1 MSDATSPDDPVRT
14 ALIGYGQAGSVFHA
28 PLVASTD
35 GMALISV
42 VTRNAARAAAAR
54 QRYPNARIVPTVD
67 DLLRDPE
74 SVDLVVVASPNYTHV
89 PVGLSV
95 LEAGLPVVVDK
106 PVAASAAAARQLR
119 DAAAAK
125 DLLISVYHNRRWD
138 GDFRTLRRLFA
149 EGDLGAVHR
158 LESRYERWRPQV
170 DPARWRE
177 QADPETA
184 GGLLYDLGSHLIDQA
199 LVLFGPVASV
209 YAEIGKVRPGAQV
222 DDDVF
227 LALTHVSGA
236 RSHLWASSIA
246 ANFGPRFRVLG
257 AAGSYVKNGMDVQ
270 EDGLRRGATPR
281 HSEWGVEP
289 EAAWGEL
296 GTPGDRRKIPTEPGA
311 YQDYYAGVRDAL
323 RQKLPPPVTIEEA
336 IDVMV
341 VIEAAQRSASEATP
355 VRIDIQGR

>member
-1 MSDATSPDDPVRT
+1 
-14 ALIGYGQAGSVFHA
+14 LIGYGFAGSMFHA
-28 PLVASTD
+28 PFVAATE
-35 GMALISV
+35 GMELTSV

-54 QRYPNARIVPTVD
+54 ERYPNVRIVPTVD
-67 DLLRDPE
+67 ELLRDPE
-74 SVDLVVVASPNYTHV
+74 SLDLVVVASPNNTHV

-95 LEAGLPVVVDK
+95 LAAGLPVVIDK
-106 PVAASAAAARQLR
+106 PVAATTAAARQLR

-149 EGDLGAVHR
+149 QGDLGAVHR
-158 LESRYERWRPQV
+158 LESRYERWRPQL
-170 DPARWRE
+170 DAARWRE
-177 QADPETA
+177 QPDPETA

-209 YAEIGKVRPGAQV
+209 YAEVRNVRPGAQV

-236 RSHLWASSIA
+236 RSHLWTSSIA

-257 AAGSYVKNGMDVQ
+257 AAGSYVKYGMDVQ
-270 EDGLRRGATPR
+270 EERLRRGEVPR
-281 HSEWGVEP
+281 HSDWGVEP

-296 GTPGDRRKIPTEPGA
+296 GTPGDTRKIPTEPGA

-323 RQKLPPPVTIEEA
+323 RQKLQPPVTVEQA

-341 VIEAAQRSASEATP
+341 VIEAAQRSARETTS
-355 VRIDIQGR
+355 VGIDIQGR